1 MNGQEDSFRAHRS
14 AEAWGYNLRVRLL
27 VVEDEHRLAQRL
39 ARGLREE
46 GFAVDTAP
54 TTADA
59 RERVVDAD
67 YDLVLLDLKLPDGS
81 GLDLLG
87 EWRRDGLK
95 APVLLL
101 TAKDLLEDKVK
112 GLDAGADDYLT
123 KPFSFEELLARIRA
137 LLRRRSAPPQDVLEI
152 GDLRLDRTGHRV
164 ERAGRPIELTAKE
177 FSLLEFLALH
187 AGQALSRS
195 TIADHVWDSGYDA
208 QSNVIDVMV
217 GRLRRKVDAGGGE
230 RLIQTVPGVGY
241 VLRPV
246 EGRR

>member
-1 MNGQEDSFRAHRS
+1 
-14 AEAWGYNLRVRLL
+14 VRLL

-54 TTADA
+54 TTAEA
-59 RERVVDAD
+59 RDRVIDTD

-87 EWRRDGLK
+87 EWRSEGVK

-101 TAKDLLEDKVK
+101 TAKDLLDDKIK

-137 LLRRRSAPPQDVLEI
+137 LLRRRAAPPQDILDI
-152 GDLRLDRTGHRV
+152 GDLRLERTGRRV

-177 FSLLEFLALH
+177 FALLEFLALH
-187 AGQALSRS
+187 AGQTLSRS
-195 TIADHVWDSGYDA
+195 MIADHVWDAGYDA
-208 QSNVIDVMV
+208 QSNVIDVIV
-217 GRLRRKVDAGGGE
+217 GRLRRKVDAGGAE

-241 VLRPV
+241 VLRHGV
-246 EGRR
+246 GRP